1 VLVAVAAPNEG
12 KVGAD
17 VLVAPNERVVPL
29 VGWPSVGKVE
39 VPVDP
44 RENPPAAG
52 AVEVAG

>member
-1 VLVAVAAPNEG
+1 MAVAAPNEG